1 MPDRRPG
8 LLAAGLVGAALLALT
23 SPLGARPEAAAAAL
37 SAAAAAAERGEGI
50 AVEAE
55 LRKALSAGASRTDVA
70 ARMGE
75 AYLLQGKLRNAREW
89 LEPAQ
94 FAATDQALGWR
105 MTGRLLRLEGK
116 LPEAG
121 KAFDKALALAPN
133 DPLLWVDIARLRYV
147 GGEHLLAVEAAER
160 ALQAGPENPRAIELR
175 AQLLN
180 DSAGPVAAIPLF
192 ERGLAAAPDD
202 LALLIGYAG
211 ALGEAGRAADL
222 LATARRINQLDP
234 RSPVPYYFQAV
245 IAARAGQ
252 IDFARNL
259 LNRNGNRLGEVPAA
273 QMLQAALELE
283 AGNSAMAV
291 DMLERLDRR
300 QPFNVRVQLL
310 FARALLAADDHVRLR
325 QRFAPLAARPD
336 ASPYLLTVLGRSY
349 ERTGDRAAAAAL
361 LDRAATAGALP
372 FAARERANVPA
383 RPGSFEGFVLA
394 GDNALLKRANGDALA
409 AYSRAAQVRFPEWL
423 MLRAAYATGN
433 PANGALLAGQ
443 YLAAYPG
450 SLLAP
455 RLVAGGAA
463 QSGDWARAAVLL
475 DNADRRL
482 GHGDVRLLA
491 DLSLAQLRSGDTAAA
506 LASADK
512 AYDLQRSSPVAALAK
527 GMALAKLDRDPEQAR
542 ALLDKAERIGGINP
556 LVKEARSQLRR

>member
-1 MPDRRPG
+1 MPDRRLG
-8 LLAAGLVGAALLALT
+8 LAAAVLLALT
-23 SPLGARPEAAAAAL
+23 SPLGARPEAAQAAL
-37 SAAAAAAERGEGI
+37 GAAAAAAEQGQGI
-50 AVEAE
+50 KVEAE
-55 LRKALSAGASRTDVA
+55 LRKALSAGASRSDVA

-89 LEPAQ
+89 LEPAK
-94 FAATDQALGWR
+94 FAASDQALGWR

-121 KAFDKALALAPN
+121 KAFDKALALTPN

-147 GGEHLLAVEAAER
+147 GGEHLLAAEAAER
-160 ALQAGPENPRAIELR
+160 ALQAGSENPRAIELR

-211 ALGEAGRAADL
+211 ALGEAGRSADML
-222 LATARRINQLDP
+222 TTVRRITQLDP

-245 IAARAGQ
+245 LAARAGK
-252 IDFARNL
+252 IDLARNL
-259 LNRNGNRLGEVPAA
+259 LNRNGNRLAEVPAA

-291 DMLERLDRR
+291 DVLERLDRR
-300 QPFNVRVQLL
+300 QPFNTRVQLL
-310 FARALLAADDHVRLR
+310 FARALLAVEDHVRLR
-325 QRFAPLAARPD
+325 QRFGPLAARPD

-349 ERTGDRAAAAAL
+349 EHTGDRAAAAAL
-361 LDRAATAGALP
+361 LDRAANAGALP
-372 FAARERANVPA
+372 FAVKERANGPA

-394 GDNALLKRANGDALA
+394 GDSALLKRANGDALA

-423 MLRAAYATGN
+423 MLRAAYATGS
-433 PANGALLAGQ
+433 PAGGAQLAQQ
-443 YLAAYPG
+443 YLAAYPA

-455 RLVAGGAA
+455 RIVAGGAA
-463 QSGDWARAAVLL
+463 QSGDWNRAALLL
-475 DNADRRL
+475 DNADQRL

-491 DLSLAQLRSGDTAAA
+491 DLSLAQLRGGDAEAA
-506 LASADK
+506 LASAEA
-512 AYDLQRSSPVAALAK
+512 AYRLQRATPVAALAR
-527 GMALAKLDRDPEQAR
+527 GMALAKLGRDPDLA
-542 ALLDKAERIGGINP
+542 ASLLDKAERIGGSNP
-556 LVKEARSQLRR
+556 LIKEARAQLRR

>member
-121 KAFDKALALAPN
+121 KAFDRALALTPN

-175 AQLLN
+175 AQLQN

-234 RSPVPYYFQAV
+234 RSPVPYYIQAV

-310 FARALLAADDHVRLR
+310 FARALLAVDDHVRLR

-394 GDNALLKRANGDALA
+394 GDNALLKRANGEALA

-423 MLRAAYATGN
+423 MLRAAYATGS

-512 AYDLQRSSPVAALAK
+512 AYDLQRSNPVAALAK
-527 GMALAKLDRDPEQAR
+527 GMALAKLGRDPEQAR
-542 ALLDKAERIGGINP
+542 ALLDKAERIGGPNP
-556 LVKEARSQLRR
+556 LIKEARGQLLR

>member
-121 KAFDKALALAPN
+121 KAFDRALALTPN

-300 QPFNVRVQLL
+300 QPFNTRVQLL
-310 FARALLAADDHVRLR
+310 FARALLAVDDHVRLR

-383 RPGSFEGFVLA
+383 WPGSFEGFVLA
-394 GDNALLKRANGDALA
+394 GDNALLKRANGEALA

-423 MLRAAYATGN
+423 MLRAAYATGS

-527 GMALAKLDRDPEQAR
+527 GMALAKLGRDPEQAR
-542 ALLDKAERIGGINP
+542 ALLDKVERIGGPNP
-556 LVKEARSQLRR
+556 LLKEARAQLRR

>member
-8 LLAAGLVGAALLALT
+8 LLAAGLIGAALLALT

-37 SAAAAAAERGEGI
+37 SAAVAAAERGEGI

-94 FAATDQALGWR
+94 FVATDQALGWR

-147 GGEHLLAVEAAER
+147 GGEHLLAVEAAGR
-160 ALQAGPENPRAIELR
+160 ALQAGPENLRAIELR

-211 ALGEAGRAADL
+211 ALGEAGRAVDL

-245 IAARAGQ
+245 IAARAGK

-310 FARALLAADDHVRLR
+310 FARALLAVDDHVRLR

-372 FAARERANVPA
+372 FAARERANVPV

-423 MLRAAYATGN
+423 MLRAAYATGS

-463 QSGDWARAAVLL
+463 LSGDWARAALLL

-512 AYDLQRSSPVAALAK
+512 AYDFQRSSPVAALAK
-527 GMALAKLDRDPEQAR
+527 GMALAKLGRDPEQGR
-542 ALLDKAERIGGINP
+542 ALLNKAERIGGANP
-556 LVKEARSQLRR
+556 LIKEARAQLRR

>member
-8 LLAAGLVGAALLALT
+8 LLAAGLIGAALLALT

-37 SAAAAAAERGEGI
+37 SAAVAAAERGEGI

-94 FAATDQALGWR
+94 FVATDQALGWR

-147 GGEHLLAVEAAER
+147 GGEHLLAVEAAGR
-160 ALQAGPENPRAIELR
+160 ALQAGPENLRAIELR

-211 ALGEAGRAADL
+211 ALGEAGRAVDL

-310 FARALLAADDHVRLR
+310 FARALLAVDDHVRLR

-383 RPGSFEGFVLA
+383 PPGSFEGFVLA

-423 MLRAAYATGN
+423 MLRAAYATGS

-463 QSGDWARAAVLL
+463 QSGDWARAALLL

-491 DLSLAQLRSGDTAAA
+491 DLSLAQLRSGDTDAA

-527 GMALAKLDRDPEQAR
+527 GMALAKLGRDPEQVR
-542 ALLDKAERIGGINP
+542 ALLDKAERIGGTNP
-556 LVKEARSQLRR
+556 LIKEARAQLRR